1 VLASADPRIS
11 DSRYEIINFSELHN
25 WAKNLIYLG
34 EVVESCLLVVDGAL
48 SHVEDRG
55 NHATDQASMQLKEC
69 FQYRHS
75 LFRSTK
81 LRIGSLSKRVDN
93 TITLAFNLVT
103 LQDSQVMVRD
113 STSTAII
120 SFVTVV
126 FLPTTAVAAVIGSQ
140 LFVTERS
147 EADGTVST
155 SPSPLF
161 SMLWWI
167 AIPLTLFTTG
177 FAFYFRRSAV
187 PHQPFILSRSMRR
200 LGATMS
206 VRSPKPPRN
215 QTAYE
220 QHGPMGC
227 ELESSTKLDDI
238 SIA

>member
-1 VLASADPRIS
+1 M
-11 DSRYEIINFSELHN
+11 E
-25 WAKNLIYLG
+25 
-34 EVVESCLLVVDGAL
+34 GAL
-48 SHVEDRG
+48 SHVKDR
-55 NHATDQASMQLKEC
+55 ATDQASMQLKEC
-69 FQYRHS
+69 LQYRQS
-75 LFRSTK
+75 LFSSTK

-93 TITLAFNLVT
+93 TITLAFHLVT

-113 STSTAII
+113 SKSTAII

-147 EADGTVST
+147 EADGTIST

-167 AIPLTLFTTG
+167 AIPLTLFATG

-187 PHQPFILSRSMRR
+187 PRQPFILPRSMRR

-206 VRSPKPPRN
+206 ICSPKSPTN

-220 QHGPMGC
+220 PYGPMGC
-227 ELESSTKLDDI
+227 ELKSSTKLDDD